1 MFFPC
6 QLFFGLVE
14 FHSTD
19 WSSATNSREPEGN
32 FRSSLSLPGSLLS
45 AIPANSSCNSRDDWI
60 LFRFCLPVPPPRNCH
75 PICLKHLPFL
85 HSYPRFSC
93 SLWVMGNSHFSVKN
107 VPKVLFPMRSRRVL
121 WSMGPCRPPTWHR
134 LLLPWAG
141 DKKGQ
146 QHCHLDLHV
155 PSTKPSSWHT
165 GGPIYFLKQ
174 PSPVSPL

>member
-6 QLFFGLVE
+6 QLSFGLVE

-32 FRSSLSLPGSLLS
+32 FRSSLSTWLPSFRNS
-45 AIPANSSCNSRDDWI
+45 CNSSCNSRDDWV
-60 LFRFCLPVPPPRNCH
+60 LFRFCLPVPPRRNCH
-75 PICLKHLPFL
+75 PIRLKHLPFL

-93 SLWVMGNSHFSVKN
+93 SLWVTGNSHSSVKN
-107 VPKVLFPMRSRRVL
+107 VPKALFPMRSHGVL
-121 WSMGPCRPPTWHR
+121 WPMGPCRPQTWHR
-134 LLLPWAG
+134 LLPPRAE
-141 DKKGQ
+141 DEKGQ
-146 QHCHLDLHV
+146 QCCRPDSRV

-165 GGPIYFLKQ
+165 GGPIYFLKK